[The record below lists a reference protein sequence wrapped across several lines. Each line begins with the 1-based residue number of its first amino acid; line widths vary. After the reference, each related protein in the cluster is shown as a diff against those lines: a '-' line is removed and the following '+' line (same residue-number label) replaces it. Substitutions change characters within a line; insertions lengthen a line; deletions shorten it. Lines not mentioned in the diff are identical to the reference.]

1 MKDVKARDIMSKKVH
16 CVSPDLSLIDLERE
30 LSSHRISGAPV
41 VERGNVIGI
50 VSRSDIDRH
59 LSVEET
65 RIAAAATY
73 FYRAGVDDADTDD
86 QESQV
91 DPPASALESMR
102 NTRVRE
108 VMTAEVISVAGD
120 DPIHVVAGVM
130 SSRRI
135 HRVLVIEGGDLL
147 GLVSSLDIV
156 GTVADMAAS

>member
-59 LSVEET
+59 LSLEET

-73 FYRAGVDDADTDD
+73 FYRAGVDDTDD

-102 NTRVRE
+102 KTRVRE

>member
-73 FYRAGVDDADTDD
+73 FYRAGVDDTDD
-86 QESQV
+86 QESPV

-102 NTRVRE
+102 KTRVRE
-108 VMTAEVISVAGD
+108 VMTPEVISVAGD
-120 DPIHVVAGVM
+120 DSIHVVAGVM